1 MLQMRARAYCLRDTF
16 PDALQGI
23 EVTEEV
29 RDYAPQPSRQSGGFE
44 IFRSRIDEA
53 ETLDDLNAVGASLK
67 SARLSPEEKS
77 QLREAW
83 SLKRDAIRNSDV
95 EDANINQ

>member
-1 MLQMRARAYCLRDTF
+1 MSKRINSYQAVAAF
-16 PDALQGI
+16 
-23 EVTEEV
+23 V
-29 RDYAPQPSRQSGGFE
+29 RGFE

-67 SARLSPEEKS
+67 SARLSPEEKT